1 MTFVL
6 IAGGLALLLG
16 GGEILVRGAVALA
29 RSLGVSP
36 LVIGL
41 TVVAFGTSAPELMVC
56 VQAALTGHP
65 DIVLGN
71 VVGSNIANTLL
82 IVGAS
87 AIILPL
93 VVAPAVARREGSSLV
108 IFTVLFVAICLSGVI
123 SRPLGGALVLLLAG
137 YTFWSFRAARKDN
150 HGAGDTAEEAVE
162 ELGPIPHSPV
172 VGVLLTLGGIAAVV
186 IGADLLIDGAVGIAR
201 AAGVSEAVI
210 GLTLIAFGT
219 SLPELATSVMAA
231 FRRHADLA
239 IGNVI
244 GSNMFNM
251 LGIAGVT
258 AMVSPVP
265 VPDQVVGYDLW
276 VLLGVTAL
284 LVLLVVAFGRVSRP
298 VGLAM
303 IVAYCLYIFS
313 LFGGGSAFV
322 S

>member
-1 MTFVL
+1 M
-6 IAGGLALLLG
+6 
-16 GGEILVRGAVALA
+16 
-29 RSLGVSP
+29 
-36 LVIGL
+36 
-41 TVVAFGTSAPELMVC
+41 
-56 VQAALTGHP
+56 
-65 DIVLGN
+65 
-71 VVGSNIANTLL
+71 
-82 IVGAS
+82 
-87 AIILPL
+87 
-93 VVAPAVARREGSSLV
+93 
-108 IFTVLFVAICLSGVI
+108 
-123 SRPLGGALVLLLAG
+123 
-137 YTFWSFRAARKDN
+137 
-150 HGAGDTAEEAVE
+150 E

-172 VGVLLTLGGIAAVV
+172 VGVLLTLGGIAGVV

-284 LVLLVVAFGRVSRP
+284 LVLLVTAFGRVSRP